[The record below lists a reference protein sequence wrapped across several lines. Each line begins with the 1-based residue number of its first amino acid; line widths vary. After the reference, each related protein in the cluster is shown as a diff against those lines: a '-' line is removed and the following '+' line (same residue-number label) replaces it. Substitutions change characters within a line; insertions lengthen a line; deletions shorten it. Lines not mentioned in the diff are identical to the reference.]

1 MDSISIDLKGTTVDA
16 VEQRGGQLRI
26 HFSRTYQL
34 KTMTGSRERTRW
46 WQAGALVFS
55 GVGSEVVVPPRGEL
69 CCCGGELEDNLYVYR
84 DMIPVPF
91 ESRGRV
97 GCRLEFE
104 GLDTPL
110 VVRGEAVQLELEGV
124 ARYIEHLRPET
135 G

>member
-1 MDSISIDLKGTTVDA
+1 MDSISIDLKGSTVDA

-26 HFSRTYQL
+26 HFSRAYQL

-46 WQAGALVFS
+46 WQAGTLVFD
-55 GVGSEVVVPPRGEL
+55 GADETVLPPPGEL
-69 CCCGGELEDNLYVYR
+69 CCSGGELEDNLYVYR

-97 GCRLEFE
+97 GCSLEFE
-104 GLDTPL
+104 GLEAPL
-110 VVRGEAVQLELEGV
+110 VVRGEAVRLELEAV
-124 ARYIEHLRPET
+124 PRYIEHLRPET